1 MEKYNKLLSNIT
13 KLIEKGLFNSK
24 DLKKEVE
31 NALKFKMEII
41 GNKLNFVSREE
52 FEVQKKLIEKL
63 QKELKKL
70 INEDRPNII
79 AAIAEARSHGDLS
92 ENAEYQYAK
101 EQQSLIEGKIQELES
116 TSGLAEIIDVSQLSG
131 KKIKFGATIEIED
144 NDTGSKSKYQIV
156 GEYESDINN
165 KKLSINSP
173 LARGLIGKTKD
184 DIVEVV
190 SPKGTKSYSV
200 LSVKFI

>member
-1 MEKYNKLLSNIT
+1 MTSSGY
-13 KLIEKGLFNSK
+13 
-24 DLKKEVE
+24 D
-31 NALKFKMEII
+31 
-41 GNKLNFVSREE
+41 
-52 FEVQKKLIEKL
+52 QL
-63 QKELKKL
+63 QRELKKL

-101 EQQSLIEGKIQELES
+101 EQQSLIEGKILDLEA
-116 TSGLAEIIDVSQLSG
+116 TTGLAEIINASELSG
-131 KKIKFGATIEIED
+131 KEIKFGATILIQDDDLEK
-144 NDTGSKSKYQIV
+144 KSTYQIV
-156 GEYESDINN
+156 GEYESDIKN

-184 DIVEVV
+184 DIVEIN
-190 SPKGTKSYSV
+190 SPKGIKSYTI

>member
-1 MEKYNKLLSNIT
+1 MNKIPMTAS
-13 KLIEKGLFNSK
+13 GY
-24 DLKKEVE
+24 KKIQE
-31 NALKFKMEII
+31 
-41 GNKLNFVSREE
+41 
-52 FEVQKKLIEKL
+52 
-63 QKELKKL
+63 ELKKL

-101 EQQSLIEGKIQELES
+101 EQQSLIEGKIQEIES
-116 TSGLAEIIDVSQLSG
+116 TLGLGEIIDVSQLSG
-131 KKIKFGATIEIED
+131 KEIKFGATIEIED
-144 NDTGSKSKYQIV
+144 NDSGIKSKYQIV

>member
-1 MEKYNKLLSNIT
+1 MNKIPMTSSGYALLQ
-13 KLIEKGLFNSK
+13 
-24 DLKKEVE
+24 D
-31 NALKFKMEII
+31 
-41 GNKLNFVSREE
+41 
-52 FEVQKKLIEKL
+52 
-63 QKELKKL
+63 ELKKL

-116 TSGLAEIIDVSQLSG
+116 TIALAEIIDVSQLSG
-131 KKIKFGATIEIED
+131 NEIKFGATVEIIDDES
-144 NDTGSKSKYQIV
+144 NKKSKYQIV
-156 GEYESDINN
+156 GEYESDIEN

-184 DIVEVV
+184 DVVEIN
-190 SPKGTKSYSV
+190 SPKGIKSYTV

>member
-1 MEKYNKLLSNIT
+1 MNKIPMTSS
-13 KLIEKGLFNSK
+13 GY
-24 DLKKEVE
+24 D
-31 NALKFKMEII
+31 M
-41 GNKLNFVSREE
+41 
-52 FEVQKKLIEKL
+52 L

-70 INEDRPNII
+70 IIEDRPNII

-101 EQQSLIEGKIQELES
+101 EQQSLIEGKIQELEA
-116 TSGLAEIIDVSQLSG
+116 TTALAEIIDVSQLSG
-131 KKIKFGATIEIED
+131 NEIKFGATVEIEEDD
-144 NDTGSKSKYQIV
+144 NGNKSSYQIV
-156 GEYESDINN
+156 GEYESNIEN

-184 DIVEVV
+184 DLVEIN
-190 SPKGTKSYSV
+190 SPKGIKSFTI

>member
-1 MEKYNKLLSNIT
+1 MNKIPMTAS
-13 KLIEKGLFNSK
+13 GY
-24 DLKKEVE
+24 
-31 NALKFKMEII
+31 
-41 GNKLNFVSREE
+41 
-52 FEVQKKLIEKL
+52 EKL
-63 QKELKKL
+63 QEELKKL
-70 INEDRPNII
+70 TNEDRPNII

-116 TSGLAEIIDVSQLSG
+116 TLGLAEIIDVSQLSG
-131 KKIKFGATIEIED
+131 KEIKFGATIEIED
-144 NDTGSKSKYQIV
+144 NDTGIKSKYQIV